1 LTPAKTLGWL
11 DREGKRNGVTFAPG
25 AADHLIAAVG
35 ADLGA
40 LRSEVAKL
48 SGLISDGPATVE
60 QIGGLVGVR
69 HGETVHDWR
78 DAVLGGSPERA
89 VAMIEPILHQSG
101 MTAVRMLMT
110 LGSSLV
116 GLGVARSHYENGK
129 RGRALESAIFNS
141 MRAARPFGLRDWKA
155 EAAKWASW
163 APNWPETRIRFAI
176 DEARMTDER
185 LKSTTFSNDLGVLT
199 DLVMWLAAGQELNI

>member
-1 LTPAKTLGWL
+1 
-11 DREGKRNGVTFAPG
+11 
-25 AADHLIAAVG
+25 
-35 ADLGA
+35 
-40 LRSEVAKL
+40 
-48 SGLISDGPATVE
+48 
-60 QIGGLVGVR
+60 
-69 HGETVHDWR
+69 
-78 DAVLGGSPERA
+78 
-89 VAMIEPILHQSG
+89 
-101 MTAVRMLMT
+101 MLMT

-163 APNWPETRIRFAI
+163 APNWPETRIRLAI